1 MTMRFSAPQGRH
13 TKTGQ
18 LAAIKVMDVTEA
30 SIRLHGEARLNYFL
44 TLPGARNVTA
54 PGYFTL
60 PFKSWNCGR
69 GIGFSEIQRV
79 FRARV
84 KCMTQ
89 SLPVYEIFLREIYN
103 WKDSLQFWKIDATP
117 VASRQPQID

>member
-44 TLPGARNVTA
+44 TL
-54 PGYFTL
+54 
-60 PFKSWNCGR
+60 R
-69 GIGFSEIQRV
+69 GSQCYGTWLRFAIEELELRSRD
-79 FRARV
+79 R
-84 KCMTQ
+84 
-89 SLPVYEIFLREIYN
+89 FLRN
-103 WKDSLQFWKIDATP
+103 KKSFA
-117 VASRQPQID
+117 